1 MLEFFFV
8 SHLMSSTGEMAAKR
22 GLSVKRWKIYAALCW
37 IVFEILGIIISLYLF
52 GELNIPGLLIAYVLP
67 ALAHFLLRWQLGK
80 YPDVTI
86 WLHEVGTESQEL
98 LMLIRE

>member
-8 SHLMSSTGEMAAKR
+8 SHLMSGMGEMAAER
-22 GLSVKRWKIYAALCW
+22 GLSVRRWKTYTALCW

-52 GELNIPGLLIAYVLP
+52 GELNIPGLLIAYALP
-67 ALAHFLLRWQLGK
+67 ALVCLLLRWQLSK

-86 WLHEVGTESQEL
+86 WLHEISAESQEL